1 MKTESNMLQQQRGAG
16 IPRSLWDAYNL
27 MIAAVFAQ
35 ARCQA
40 STARETLRLAGPSA
54 DAQDRF
60 IEEMY
65 KIRTNRTRAIVTLN
79 RIIDNE

>member
-1 MKTESNMLQQQRGAG
+1 MKTESDMLQQQRGAG
-16 IPRSLWDAYNL
+16 TPPTLWDAYNL

-35 ARCQA
+35 ARCQTSMA
-40 STARETLRLAGPSA
+40 LEEMRLSGA
-54 DAQDRF
+54 DADAKDRF